1 MITRIFI
8 SPYLKNFFTKKNFIW
23 SNFYFIFDLKEKK
36 FNNEEKKMKRNVLMK
51 NRNNN
56 KKESKKQNV
65 MRATKSN
72 KKNEGEIRK

>member
-1 MITRIFI
+1 
-8 SPYLKNFFTKKNFIW
+8 
-23 SNFYFIFDLKEKK
+23 
-36 FNNEEKKMKRNVLMK
+36 MK

-72 KKNEGEIRK
+72 KKNEGEIRKWSEKQKERSEK